1 MVQLTINGKQIEAPE
16 GITVLRAAESAGIKI
31 PTLCDHKEM
40 APFGGCRLC
49 IIEVQGF
56 RVPIAAC
63 TLPVSNGM
71 VVNTETEALKKSRKF
86 ILSMLFSERNH
97 FCPFCQVSGGDCELQ
112 NAAYHEEMTSWPMQP
127 GWKKFNVDT
136 SHPYY
141 VLDNNRCILCRRCV
155 RACGELA
162 GNFTLA
168 VAERGASSMIVA
180 DYDVPLGESS
190 CVKCGT
196 CVQVCPTGALI
207 DRASAY
213 QGLAGTMK
221 EINSTCTGC
230 SIGCTTTLRVRDNRL
245 VRILGNWDGAVNH
258 GLLCE
263 VGRYKLVN
271 DQRPRLTTPMLRKNG
286 KLEPVSW
293 DEALGVVA
301 DKLKPL
307 AGKNAVAAVAST
319 RLTAEALTGFKELF
333 ADHLGSKTVTSLEE
347 GVNTAVLGEVAEEI
361 GPFEGRIDFLRN
373 ADLVVCFGE
382 NLVRNH
388 MVAGFLVKRAL
399 PKGTRLISVDG
410 EASDLDELA
419 DISLKPAAGSLTAL
433 VKGLSAV
440 IVQEGLGRAELKVA
454 SPDKVIAKAVEAS
467 GVPADRLADAARTLA
482 HAVCPVLLIGTGV
495 TAPREAGTIKAI
507 IELAKLVGAVDDE
520 RVGLLALKGKSNSVT
535 AAQLGLDVPFAVNGQ
550 KVVFAALG
558 DEIVPD
564 PMLAK
569 LSKAPYLVIQSA
581 YASPL
586 LEKADVVLP
595 VALWS
600 EQEGHYV
607 NLDGRVQKA
616 VKAVRA
622 PEGARENAAVLGEI
636 ALRMNMPV
644 KKDWRA
650 ELKARKSS
658 VVLSGL

>member
-16 GITVLRAAESAGIKI
+16 GTTVLRAAESAGIKI
-31 PTLCDHKEM
+31 PTLCDHKQLT
-40 APFGGCRLC
+40 PFGGCRLC

-127 GWKKFNVDT
+127 GWNKFKVDT

-155 RACGELA
+155 RACGELV

-207 DRASAY
+207 DRSSAY
-213 QGLAGTMK
+213 QGHIESMK
-221 EINSTCTGC
+221 DIRSTCTGC
-230 SIGCTTTLRVRDNRL
+230 SVGCTTTLRVRDNRV
-245 VRILGNWDGAVNH
+245 VRILGDWDGGVNR
-258 GLLCE
+258 GLMCE
-263 VGRYKLVN
+263 VGRYKLLN

-293 DEALGVVA
+293 DEALGAVA

-319 RLTAEALTGFKELF
+319 RLTAEALTSFKELF
-333 ADHLGSKTVTSLEE
+333 AEHLGGTTVTTLEE
-347 GVNTAVLGEVAEEI
+347 GINTAVLGEVAAEL
-361 GPFEGRIDFLRN
+361 GSFEGKIDVLRN
-373 ADLVVCFGE
+373 ADTVLVFGE

-388 MVAGFLVKRAL
+388 MVAGFMVKRAL
-399 PKGTRLISVDG
+399 PKGARLISVDG

-419 DISLKPAAGSLTAL
+419 DIALKPAAGSLTAL

-440 IVQEGLGRAELKVA
+440 VVKEGLGRTELKLA
-454 SPDKVIAKAVEAS
+454 GPEKVIEKAVKTS
-467 GVPADRLADAARTLA
+467 GVPADKLAEAARTLA
-482 HAVCPVLLIGTGV
+482 HAVSPVILIGTGV
-495 TAPREAGTIKAI
+495 TSQRDAEAIKAM
-507 IELAKLVGAVDDE
+507 IELAKLVGAVDSE

-535 AAQLGLDVPFAVNGQ
+535 AAQLGLDGPFAINGQ

-558 DEIVPD
+558 DDVIPEPVA
-564 PMLAK
+564 AK
-569 LSKAPYLVIQSA
+569 LAKAPYLVIQSA
-581 YASPL
+581 YATPL
-586 LEKADVVLP
+586 LDKAEVVLP
-595 VALWS
+595 AALWS

-616 VKAVRA
+616 VKAVRP
-622 PEGARENAAVLGEI
+622 PEGPRENAAVLGEI

-644 KKDWRA
+644 KKDWHT
-650 ELKARKSS
+650 ELKERKSS
-658 VVLSGL
+658 VVLSGI